1 MRNSVIAQNRVVQ
14 MRYNKML
21 REMIFAQNCAKCF
34 YFAQRFY
41 AQKQNFAFRSAKVLR
56 LKTLVKGGSSFNCL
70 NRLYFN
76 KSILYWMDKGRGG
89 N

>member
-41 AQKQNFAFRSAKVLR
+41 ATEAKFCVPFRKSFAIENPSERRFKLQ
-56 LKTLVKGGSSFNCL
+56 LP
-70 NRLYFN
+70 
-76 KSILYWMDKGRGG
+76 
-89 N
+89 